1 MKKSLLLSAFT
12 LCLSAAFAQYDLT
25 ITYNSNSGVSNLQTA
40 TKVYMHSGGNDMA
53 GPLDTTCWNYTV
65 GNWGAD
71 DGIGLKRSVSDQA
84 KMSTT
89 GTPLSPTVNGRLEGD
104 MTTSSTGRPMP

>member
-40 TKVYMHSGGNDMA
+40 TKLYMHSGGNDMA

-65 GNWGAD
+65 GNWGVD
-71 DGIGLKRSVSDQA
+71 DGIGELILFHTIVLHQTD
-84 KMSTT
+84 
-89 GTPLSPTVNGRLEGD
+89 RLQVRKFKEWL
-104 MTTSSTGRPMP
+104 